1 MIEVRNVR
9 KSFGVTPVVND
20 LSFTVQR
27 GEKLVLLGTSGS
39 GKTTTLK
46 MLNRLL
52 EPDSGTIRI
61 NGVNI
66 REQSPQTLRRGIG
79 YVIQQGGLFPHYS
92 VFENVAVVPR
102 LQGWTESRIRERV
115 EYLLTITGLPPDRF
129 ASMRPAQLSGGQVQ
143 RVGLARALAANP
155 PIILMDEPFGAL
167 DPITR
172 IRIRQE
178 ISQLN
183 EWREKTIVLVTHD
196 VTEAFGLA
204 DRIALLDRGD
214 IGQIDVPQRLLF
226 QPANDFVR
234 HFFDHQRLQLT
245 WMTLPAAKL
254 LAGLTRLPDGPANA
268 PVVEADGNLWE
279 LLEKVQGSP
288 SDLIGIRDR
297 EGIGYVHR
305 EALLAAAARS
315 V

>member
-1 MIEVRNVR
+1 MIEVRNVS
-9 KSFGVTPVVND
+9 KSFGAAPVVTD
-20 LSFTVQR
+20 LSFTVQG

-52 EPDSGTIRI
+52 EPDRGTIRI
-61 NGVNI
+61 NGVNV
-66 REQSPQTLRRGIG
+66 RAQSPQTLRRGIG

-92 VFENVAVVPR
+92 VFENIAVVPR
-102 LQGWTESRIRERV
+102 LLGWAESRIRERV
-115 EYLLTITGLPPDRF
+115 EHLLTVIGLPPAQF
-129 ASMRPAQLSGGQVQ
+129 AAMRPAQLSGGQVQ

-155 PIILMDEPFGAL
+155 PVILMDEPFGAL

-172 IRIRQE
+172 SRIRQE
-178 ISQLN
+178 VSQLA

-204 DRIALLDRGD
+204 DRIALMDRGA
-214 IGQIDVPQRLLF
+214 IGQIDAPQRLLLY
-226 QPANDFVR
+226 PANDFVR
-234 HFFDHQRLQLT
+234 RFFDHQRLQLT
-245 WMTLPAAKL
+245 WMTRLVAEFLP
-254 LAGLTRLPDGPANA
+254 GLTRLPNGPADA
-268 PVVEADGNLWE
+268 PVVDVGGSLWE
-279 LLEKVQGSP
+279 LLEKVQGNA

-297 EGIGYVHR
+297 ESLAYVHR
-305 EALLAAAARS
+305 EALLTAAVRS